1 MKVLTVFIDGLK
13 PESIEYMP
21 FLSTFSTIKRV
32 KTELGYSNTC
42 HASMYTGVYPN
53 KHLVWFLWK
62 HSPDTS
68 PFKWI
73 KNFRINCLPDNV
85 YTKYIY
91 YRITNL
97 FYGHRYNSAF
107 KLPFLWYIPTKF
119 WPYFDVVEKK
129 SWVDPNFLENY
140 PTIFEI
146 LRDNNV
152 DYEIV
157 GFSGK
162 MRALNKSFELV
173 KSHQFKRLATWTY
186 LFIGDIDPLSH
197 EYGQNSFEVKT
208 KLKEIDDIL
217 SKIFNIYEKQFGDFC
232 FMLFSDHGHIMIKDK
247 VNLYSFFRD
256 QGSSLNDYIH
266 FIDSNY
272 ARFWFRNEK
281 ERREVSR
288 ILSNM
293 DDKGFILTEDDLKR
307 YNVDM
312 PDNRYGD
319 LIFYLDVPYVFDRG
333 NIFVMGKER
342 SDTGKYIS
350 FHGYLP
356 DYPDSDGVFI
366 SNKQVVIDSH
376 IKLEDIM
383 PSILYLLDLKIPD
396 HVDGKVIWK

>member
-1 MKVLTVFIDGLK
+1 MRVLTVFIDGLK
-13 PESIEYMP
+13 PESTEYMP
-21 FLSTFSTIKRV
+21 FLNTLNKRRI
-32 KTELGYSNTC
+32 KTELGYSNPC
-42 HASMYTGVYPN
+42 HASMYSGVYPN
-53 KHLVWFLWK
+53 KHLIWFIWK
-62 HSPDTS
+62 YSPGTS
-68 PFKWI
+68 PFKWLKKI
-73 KNFRINCLPDNV
+73 RINILPHNI
-85 YTKYIY
+85 YTKYICY
-91 YRITNL
+91 KITNF
-97 FYGHRYNSAF
+97 FYKNNTSAF
-107 KLPFLWYIPTKF
+107 GLPFLWYMPITH
-119 WPYFDVVEKK
+119 WSYFDVVENKF
-129 SWVDPNFLENY
+129 WDEPNFLEKY

-146 LRDNNV
+146 LKNNNI
-152 DYEIV
+152 DYENI
-157 GFSGK
+157 GLMKG
-162 MRALNKSFELV
+162 ALNKSTELI
-173 KSHQFKRLATWTY
+173 KNHNFDRIKPWTY

-217 SKIFNIYEKQFGDFC
+217 AKIYNTYEKQFGDFC

-247 VNLYSFFRD
+247 VNLYSFFRSQD
-256 QGSSLNDYIH
+256 SSLKDYIH

-319 LIFYLDVPYVFDRG
+319 LIFYLDVPYVFDQG

-356 DYPDSDGVFI
+356 DHPDSDGVFI
-366 SNKQVVIDSH
+366 SNKEVVNDSH
-376 IKLEDIM
+376 IKLEDIV
-383 PSILYLLDLKIPD
+383 PSILYRFNLRIPD
-396 HVDGKVIWK
+396 YVDGKVIWK